1 MNWLELWGL
10 QIQIWIWDS
19 GKKKLTAE
27 REQYTL
33 PSLLLV
39 VTSSTSFPQHHLS
52 SQISRMIFVE
62 NKLSCGETSPVHTDF
77 EQFMEFYRSLCRF
90 CSKSMWRKICAEKI
104 SVEKKW
110 QIWGLQG
117 WRASEQS
124 SGVMLRAFGRPTK
137 IIWKSESFQLCR
149 LIKKSWFCRIKSCHQ
164 TVCLI
169 CHLSE
174 RCSKNN
180 GICVSHVM
188 LFV

>member
-1 MNWLELWGL
+1 MWGSKLLNFWDICQASFYVQQLVHCRAHICHGYHGLYLWRKNCHPDKFL
-10 QIQIWIWDS
+10 ISVKILNNLWSFIEIYAVFV
-19 GKKKLTAE
+19 LT
-27 REQYTL
+27 
-33 PSLLLV
+33 
-39 VTSSTSFPQHHLS
+39 
-52 SQISRMIFVE
+52 
-62 NKLSCGETSPVHTDF
+62 
-77 EQFMEFYRSLCRF
+77 
-90 CSKSMWRKICAEKI
+90 SKIVRRKICAEKI